1 MNQPQIIKQ
10 TKSEYFRSI
19 RRTTLP
25 SSDSA
30 CFFEATTIVPSKKG
44 QVKMHRHSKM
54 KVQTRF
60 VKKTRV

>member
-1 MNQPQIIKQ
+1 MNHPQIIKQ

-25 SSDSA
+25 SSDSF
-30 CFFEATTIVPSKKG
+30 CIVEATTITPSKKA
-44 QVKMHRHSKM
+44 QVKMHRRSKM

-60 VKKTRV
+60 VKKTRG